1 MGTCGQI
8 WEQPGTNREI
18 RLPGM
23 HLTIFV
29 KIKESKRIGNP
40 WILFLHKSVTVNLSH
55 LVTTHHHTPTPEL
68 TVKTNCS
75 ANRGLVATWKMMRL
89 QMSITNLCM
98 WWCRLGLIQW
108 NHSIFIHA
116 ERERGR
122 ESMQLLQA
130 RKQNMTTFST
140 YSWMAKNRSMNSCYL
155 LALPSAC
162 FLTWFSIICCSSCCT
177 FGKVVRYYM
186 SLRLESFNIPNLLC
200 VNDSLTW
207 REAKG

>member
-1 MGTCGQI
+1 MGNMGTCGQI

-89 QMSITNLCM
+89 QMSITNWCM

-116 ERERGR
+116 EREREG
-122 ESMQLLQA
+122 
-130 RKQNMTTFST
+130 
-140 YSWMAKNRSMNSCYL
+140 
-155 LALPSAC
+155 
-162 FLTWFSIICCSSCCT
+162 
-177 FGKVVRYYM
+177 GKVCNY
-186 SLRLESFNIPNLLC
+186 FKH
-200 VNDSLTW
+200 VNKIWPHSQPIHEW
-207 REAKG
+207 RRIAAWIRATF